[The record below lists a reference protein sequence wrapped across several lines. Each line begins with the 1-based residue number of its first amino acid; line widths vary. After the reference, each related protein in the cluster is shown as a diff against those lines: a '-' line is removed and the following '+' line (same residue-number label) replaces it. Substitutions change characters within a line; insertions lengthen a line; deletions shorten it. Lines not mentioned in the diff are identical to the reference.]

1 MTLFKDSTNLQM
13 PFFQYPSQ
21 NVSSVL
27 DNDTKPMHYV
37 QMFWMERTQTT
48 CTFVIFP
55 AFYNGFGFCAS
66 KALDAVQRT
75 ISYQRLQSSQLLLM

>member
-13 PFFQYPSQ
+13 PFFQYHSQ

-37 QMFWMERTQTT
+37 QMFWMERTQNDLHLRYIP
-48 CTFVIFP
+48 CILYRFWILRVKSI
-55 AFYNGFGFCAS
+55 
-66 KALDAVQRT
+66 
-75 ISYQRLQSSQLLLM
+75 